1 MVPLI
6 RYADLGA
13 RFYCVFAVSFRPTL
27 VVLHPDSPFSFI
39 VEGFPPGVAGIEERL
54 SLVIRRIIR
63 RRQSRNPF
71 HFREVHCQPPG
82 IEVISELFERAKP
95 YVLLT
100 RVAPLIVSICVYRG
114 YILQRIRIDPRH
126 HLYLTRAASFAN
138 KDTRLLRKVFLVLSS
153 NSTRNVLDQQPPIA
167 PIESDIESSG
177 STAQVRC
184 NTSAPHFPHARSP
197 CAEDRAAFFFAPA
210 IPHIVE
216 IAVYNTFISFH
227 RFVFY
232 TSFINQDSLS
242 NQNPHFTY
250 EFPSRGF
257 SVRSNIPNDRV
268 CRDKPVRR
276 QCLYC
281 RRHSA
286 A

>member
-39 VEGFPPGVAGIEERL
+39 VEGFPPSVASIEERL

-100 RVAPLIVSICVYRG
+100 RIAPLIVSIRVYRG

-126 HLYLTRAASFAN
+126 HLYLTRAAFLTN
-138 KDTRLLRKVFLVLSS
+138 K
-153 NSTRNVLDQQPPIA
+153 
-167 PIESDIESSG
+167 EH
-177 STAQVRC
+177 
-184 NTSAPHFPHARSP
+184 SAP
-197 CAEDRAAFFFAPA
+197 
-210 IPHIVE
+210 
-216 IAVYNTFISFH
+216 
-227 RFVFY
+227 
-232 TSFINQDSLS
+232 
-242 NQNPHFTY
+242 
-250 EFPSRGF
+250 
-257 SVRSNIPNDRV
+257 
-268 CRDKPVRR
+268 
-276 QCLYC
+276 
-281 RRHSA
+281 
-286 A
+286 